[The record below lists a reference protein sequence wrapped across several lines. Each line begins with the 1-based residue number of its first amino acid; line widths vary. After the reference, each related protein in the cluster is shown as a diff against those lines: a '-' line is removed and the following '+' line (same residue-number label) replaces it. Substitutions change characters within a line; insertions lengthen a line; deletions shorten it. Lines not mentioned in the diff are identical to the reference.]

1 MDWIPEPSVA
11 LKFILFFGLGFE
23 THRYVQAIRNKQ
35 VEVGELGRRFIG
47 LTSWLHAF
55 LMVLVFL
62 LHWYDFGFIKTIVLF
77 VGTMLVVAPIL
88 SGVVLARTE
97 LYFGDAWWGIA
108 SVLLY
113 PAAIWLLLSFSWFGA
128 LDATIKPAPQPEVQL
143 KRPQPDR
150 PEWQLDFWQRNCQKT
165 RRDISVEKPVS
176 EDRVAGAER
185 TRTGAHQPTPRRYL

>member
-1 MDWIPEPSVA
+1 MCAGWFRYCFAVPVASDGRSGDAALILWTTSRDWKPEPSVA

-97 LYFGDAWWGIA
+97 
-108 SVLLY
+108 
-113 PAAIWLLLSFSWFGA
+113 
-128 LDATIKPAPQPEVQL
+128 
-143 KRPQPDR
+143 
-150 PEWQLDFWQRNCQKT
+150 
-165 RRDISVEKPVS
+165 
-176 EDRVAGAER
+176 
-185 TRTGAHQPTPRRYL
+185 